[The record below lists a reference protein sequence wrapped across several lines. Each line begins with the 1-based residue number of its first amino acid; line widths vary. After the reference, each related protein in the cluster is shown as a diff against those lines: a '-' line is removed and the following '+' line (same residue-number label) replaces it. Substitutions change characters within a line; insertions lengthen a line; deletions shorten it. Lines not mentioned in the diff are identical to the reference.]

1 MSGSDQKKIKHAQG
15 DEQRMTERLIAT
27 ASQTVGPFFHLAGNM
42 HLGCVARPRVDGSRI
57 RLACRVIDGDGI
69 PVPDA
74 LIELWQAD
82 ANGNYGDPSF
92 GGFGRLGS
100 DENGFCVF
108 ETVRPGRVAGLN
120 GALQAPHINLIV
132 FARGLLKHLYTRVY
146 FERDA
151 ENADDAV
158 LATIPADRRE
168 TLLARAAGPDTWNF
182 EIHLC
187 GDRETVFFDI

>member
-1 MSGSDQKKIKHAQG
+1 
-15 DEQRMTERLIAT
+15 MTEPLIAT
-27 ASQTVGPFFHLAGNM
+27 ASQTVGPFFHVAGNM
-42 HLGCVARPRVDGSRI
+42 DLGCVVRQAAGGQRI
-57 RLACRVIDGDGI
+57 RLACRVIDGDGL

-82 ANGNYGDPSF
+82 TRGNYGDPSF
-92 GGFGRLGS
+92 GGFGRLAA
-100 DENGFCVF
+100 DENGVCVF

-120 GALQAPHINLIV
+120 GVPQAPHINLIV

-146 FERDA
+146 FAGDPA
-151 ENADDAV
+151 NADDAV
-158 LATIPADRRE
+158 LAMIPAERRE
-168 TLLARAAGPDTWNF
+168 TLLAQAGAPETWNF